1 MDNIFD
7 NYENWRLDQ
16 EFGPVPLVAEEPK
29 PVQVAQTP
37 VMPTEA
43 PYVAKSRASMAPE
56 LEAKGII
63 ASPTEAAQAV
73 LVDAPLATIK
83 GAAQAFAGLPGDIE
97 MILRGVINMANSEE
111 AKPKL
116 QKFLSGLEQDTVLPT
131 TEKIKEFLDDN
142 SNYFKGLRNM
152 PQQSMGEIV
161 APGGYIK
168 AGKNIS
174 KGISA
179 MTKATK

>member
-1 MDNIFD
+1 MDNMFD
-7 NYENWRLDQ
+7 SYENWRLDQ
-16 EFGPVPLVAEEPK
+16 EFGQVPPVAEEQPMK
-29 PVQVAQTP
+29 VAQAP
-37 VMPTEA
+37 VMPTET
-43 PYVAKSRASMAPE
+43 PYVAKSRASMASD
-56 LEAKGII
+56 LEAKGIV
-63 ASPTEAAQAV
+63 ATPSEAAQAV
-73 LVDAPLATIK
+73 LIDAPVAMVK
-83 GAAQAFAGLPGDIE
+83 GAAQAFVGLPGDIE
-97 MILRGVINMANSEE
+97 MIVRGVINMANSAE

-131 TEKIKEFLDDN
+131 TEKIKEFLDEN
-142 SNYFKGLRNM
+142 SNYFKGLKNM
-152 PQQSMGEIV
+152 PQQTGGELL

>member
-16 EFGPVPLVAEEPK
+16 EFGPAPLVAEEPK
-29 PVQVAQTP
+29 PVQIAPT
-37 VMPTEA
+37 MPMEE
-43 PYVAKSRASMAPE
+43 PYVARSRATMASE

-63 ASPTEAAQAV
+63 ATPAAAAQSV
-73 LVDAPLATIK
+73 LVDAPLAAVK

-97 MILRGVINMANSEE
+97 MLLRGAINMANSEE
-111 AKPKL
+111 GKPKL
-116 QKFLSGLEQDTVLPT
+116 QQFLEGLEKDTILPT
-131 TEKIKEFLDDN
+131 TEKIKEFIDNN

-168 AGKNIS
+168 AGKKIS

>member
-1 MDNIFD
+1 MEDLFD
-7 NYENWRLDQ
+7 SYENWRLDQ
-16 EFGPVPLVAEEPK
+16 EFGPVPLVAEEK
-29 PVQVAQTP
+29 PVKVTQAP
-37 VMPTEA
+37 VEE
-43 PYVAKSRASMAPE
+43 PYIPRSRAAMAPE

-63 ASPTEAAQAV
+63 AKPSEAAQAV
-73 LVDAPLATIK
+73 LIDAPMATVK
-83 GAAQAFAGLPGDIE
+83 GAAQAFAGLPGDLE

-116 QKFLSGLEQDTVLPT
+116 QKFLDGIETNTILPT

-152 PQQSMGEIV
+152 PQQSIGEFI

-168 AGKNIS
+168 GAKKIS

>member
-1 MDNIFD
+1 
-7 NYENWRLDQ
+7 
-16 EFGPVPLVAEEPK
+16 
-29 PVQVAQTP
+29 VQVAQTP

-168 AGKNIS
+168 AGKKIS

>member
-7 NYENWRLDQ
+7 DYENWRLDQ
-16 EFGPVPLVAEEPK
+16 EFGPVPPVAEEAK
-29 PVQVAQTP
+29 PAKIDPTTP
-37 VMPTEA
+37 MEK
-43 PYVAKSRASMAPE
+43 PYVARSRAAMAPE

-63 ASPTEAAQAV
+63 ATPAEAAQTA
-73 LVDAPLATIK
+73 LIDAPLATVK

-97 MILRGVINMANSEE
+97 MLLRGAINMANSEE
-111 AKPKL
+111 GKPKL
-116 QKFLSGLEQDTVLPT
+116 QKFLEGLEKDTILPT

-152 PQQSMGEIV
+152 PQQSMGEFV

-168 AGKNIS
+168 AGKKIS

-179 MTKATK
+179 MTKAIK

>member
-29 PVQVAQTP
+29 PVQVAQTF

>member
-1 MDNIFD
+1 MDNLFD

-73 LVDAPLATIK
+73 LVDAPVATIK